1 MISETCD
8 LAEFFRNV
16 ETRDVLEVI
25 YTAEQEATSAERSLY
40 RPKRCPDADRR
51 ACREYVEALKS
62 LIGYLRYNVRLPISE
77 AWLEYFQHAESEISR
92 YRRSPSGTPKS

>member
-8 LAEFFRNV
+8 LAEFFQKA
-16 ETRDVLEVI
+16 ETRDVLEMI
-25 YTAEQEATSAERSLY
+25 YTAEQEATWAERSLY
-40 RPKRCPDADRR
+40 HPKRCGEANRK

-77 AWLEYFQHAESEISR
+77 AWRVYFQHAETEIER
-92 YRRSPSGTPKS
+92 YRRAPTTKA